1 MTNLYKLFY
10 KDYFQSVDFS
20 YLLSNINDQKRKEIV
35 KENEKIIVERNKQI
49 LGCPL
54 TNIPSCKCANVTL
67 ELKVLYPGLIT
78 GSGINHEANI
88 EGEFKLGIH
97 LEYTSGMPIIYG
109 SSIKGICRAAFKDA
123 DYIQKI
129 LEQNGIKAVNVE
141 ELEKDIFE
149 GLIYDPQSSDNPQG
163 IKKYKLKSI
172 YQRDIF
178 FDAVIKAPDSK
189 GRIVCSD
196 YITPHY
202 KDVLKDPV
210 PLGFIKIAPGCTM
223 EFRFRLTDSFISKK
237 KKSDLLYTILHD
249 FGVGAKSSV
258 GYGYLKLISE

>member
-1 MTNLYKLFY
+1 MANLYKLFY

-20 YLLSNINDQKRKEIV
+20 YLLSNINDDRRKEIV
-35 KENEKIIVERNKQI
+35 KGNERIIADHNKQI
-49 LGCPL
+49 LDCPL
-54 TNIPSCKCANVTL
+54 TYIPPCKRANVAL
-67 ELKVLYPGLIT
+67 ELKVMYPGLIT

-97 LEYTSGMPIIYG
+97 LEYTSGMPVIYG

-129 LEQNGIKAVNVE
+129 LKQRGIKAVDVE
-141 ELEKDIFE
+141 DLEKDIFD
-149 GLIYDPQSSDNPQG
+149 GLIYEPQGSDNLQG
-163 IKKYKLKSI
+163 SKIYKLKSI

-178 FDAVIKAPDSK
+178 FDAVIKAPDSE

-223 EFRFRLTDSFISKK
+223 EFRFRLIDSLISKEEK
-237 KKSDLLYTILHD
+237 FDLLYTILHD

-258 GYGYLKLISE
+258 GYGYLK